1 MGFGLWFEAEAYTMT
16 LILLWQ
22 TVVSHIISFI
32 NIFVTY
38 HKLNVYLFYVLNLY
52 MQSYAN
58 TAGFFLNHFA
68 VLEKSQVS
76 IFLQETKI

>member
-1 MGFGLWFEAEAYTMT
+1 MYFGLWFEAEAYNMT

-38 HKLNVYLFYVLNLY
+38 HKLNVYLFYVFLHILVYFMWEIY
-52 MQSYAN
+52 MCN
-58 TAGFFLNHFA
+58 PMLI
-68 VLEKSQVS
+68 L
-76 IFLQETKI
+76 